1 MVVNGNIADH
11 VSSVVHKLLDRCRSF
26 VVASRPS
33 VSLEERED
41 CEKYRILHGWRM
53 QSICDTDVAS

>member
-33 VSLEERED
+33 VSLEEERTARNTGS
-41 CEKYRILHGWRM
+41 YGWRM
-53 QSICDTDVAS
+53 QTICVTDVPP

>member
-26 VVASRPS
+26 VVPSRPS
-33 VSLEERED
+33 VSLEAEWTARNTGS
-41 CEKYRILHGWRM
+41 YGWRM
-53 QSICDTDVAS
+53 QTIYVTDVPP

>member
-33 VSLEERED
+33 VSLEEERTARREIQD
-41 CEKYRILHGWRM
+41 LTAGVCKL
-53 QSICDTDVAS
+53 SV

>member
-33 VSLEERED
+33 VSLEERGLREIQD
-41 CEKYRILHGWRM
+41 LTRLAYAKYL
-53 QSICDTDVAS
+53 